1 MNGTTGLV
9 VSEKHMKGWGKM
21 MMTKGA
27 KILAAV
33 ATPLVLG
40 GLLIVSQPASS
51 RADASAPA
59 QAAPAVS
66 TPAFGGA
73 GLGPGQ
79 GLGLGLGR
87 SLGGMITTLSNTLG
101 IDVTQLRAER
111 QAGKSLADIAAEHGV
126 DKSQLVAKVTAARK
140 QLLEDRVAAGQITQ
154 EQANYCLENMQQ
166 RVEQN
171 LERTT
176 VGPNGQGRGGW
187 KAGSQGNGGPRRR
200 IAAGSGAQVGQGAGF
215 GRGQAGGPAVTQ

>member
-1 MNGTTGLV
+1 
-9 VSEKHMKGWGKM
+9 
-21 MMTKGA
+21 MTKGT

-33 ATPLVLG
+33 AAPLILG
-40 GLLIVSQPASS
+40 GLLVVSQPASS
-51 RADASAPA
+51 RAAAGAPA

-66 TPAFGGA
+66 TPAFCGA

-79 GLGLGLGR
+79 GLGLGR
-87 SLGGMITTLSNTLG
+87 SLGGMIATLSNTLG
-101 IDVTQLRAER
+101 IDVAQLRAER

-126 DKSQLVAKVTAARK
+126 DKSQLVDKVTAERK

-166 RVEQN
+166 RMEQN

-176 VGPNGQGRGGW
+176 IGPNGQGRGGW
-187 KAGSQGNGGPRRR
+187 RTGGQGNGGPRLG
-200 IAAGSGAQVGQGAGF
+200 IAAGPGGQVGQGAGF
-215 GRGQAGGPAVTQ
+215 SRGPAGGQQ